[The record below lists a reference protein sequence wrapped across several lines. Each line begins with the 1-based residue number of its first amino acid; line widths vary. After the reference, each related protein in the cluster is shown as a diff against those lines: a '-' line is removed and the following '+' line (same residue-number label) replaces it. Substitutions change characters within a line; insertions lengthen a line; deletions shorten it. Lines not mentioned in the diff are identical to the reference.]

1 MLSFAHRQTR
11 CKEIDP
17 LEACLAMRSIKNSQ
31 ISYNFLSPL
40 PVFNTQTTRVK
51 RDAKYLVSYRSVS
64 VWLPFGYS
72 S

>member
-51 RDAKYLVSYRSVS
+51 RDA
-64 VWLPFGYS
+64 
-72 S
+72 